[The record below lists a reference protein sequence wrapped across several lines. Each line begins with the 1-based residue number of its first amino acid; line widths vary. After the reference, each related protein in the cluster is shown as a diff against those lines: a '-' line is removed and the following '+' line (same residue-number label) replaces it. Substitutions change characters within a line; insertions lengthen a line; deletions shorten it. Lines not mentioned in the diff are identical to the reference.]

1 MTRRLLASNLRRV
14 LNAAVTPSPKP
25 FSSPTSQQNP
35 LSQSHLFSWQ
45 LKLHRSIF
53 FSTYKLSRGQI
64 IARTRNAL
72 PMGMLLSRGA
82 RLSSFSLQRRSG
94 PSPRQ
99 IRSSK
104 RRFWSYQILTPEGV
118 ILLLIGANAAVFI
131 LWRTEDPSFMR
142 KHFMLSLD
150 NFKSGRLHTL
160 ITNAF
165 SHLELDHII
174 SNVLALFFFGIEIAE
189 LFGPKFLLKLYL
201 GGALSGSIFYLIER
215 VFLVPS
221 DQDQGWN
228 NSRTPAL
235 GASAAVNAIV
245 LLQVFLFP
253 KSLIHLYM
261 FIPVPAALMGAVWI
275 ATDLQRVFKGKDNV
289 AGSVHLGGAFVAA
302 LVWVRI
308 RKQI

>member
-14 LNAAVTPSPKP
+14 LNPAVTPSPKP

-35 LSQSHLFSWQ
+35 LSHSHLFSWQ
-45 LKLHRSIF
+45 LKPHRNIF

-64 IARTRNAL
+64 IAQPRDAL
-72 PMGMLLSRGA
+72 PMGRHLTRGA

-104 RRFWSYQILTPEGV
+104 RRFWSYQILTSEGV

-174 SNVLALFFFGIEIAE
+174 PNMLGLYFFGIQIAE

-221 DQDQGWN
+221 DQDRGCN

-275 ATDLQRVFKGKDNV
+275 ATDLQRVFKGRDNV
-289 AGSVHLGGAFVAA
+289 AGSAHLGGAFVAA